1 MSTFDIQMILVWSL
15 IGLSWIVPSAMRRL
29 GYTKTDGLFN
39 SYLAGMYLLMMA
51 LGATASYFLTH

>member
-1 MSTFDIQMILVWSL
+1 MILVWSL
-15 IGLSWIVPSAMRRL
+15 IGLSWIVPSVMRRL

-39 SYLAGMYLLMMA
+39 SYLAGMYLLMIA

>member
-15 IGLSWIVPSAMRRL
+15 IGLSWIVPSVMRRL
-29 GYTKTDGLFN
+29 GYTKIDGIFN

-51 LGATASYFLTH
+51 LGATVSYLLTH